1 MGKAKSSRCQDR
13 TTKRNKDQINGQK
26 IQDVKIAPLNGPK
39 NDQISRLQPPKSSRN
54 YSCSPELPVS
64 RSQPLNGPKVQIS
77 KKIATINERRKHF
90 HHFCIGI
97 TLKPAYRLSVSVCS
111 HFTGWETSP
120 SHHFLPR
127 KWSSLLAWMWWVMCY
142 WKKIEGKKREGRLFI
157 WEKNQCNDVIMI

>member
-1 MGKAKSSRCQDR
+1 MSRSHHQTEQR
-13 TTKRNKDQINGQK
+13 SNKRAK

-39 NDQISRLQPPKSSRN
+39 NDQILRLQSPKSSRN

-90 HHFCIGI
+90 HHFCIGT
-97 TLKPAYRLSVSVCS
+97 TLKLAYRLSVSVCS

-127 KWSSLLAWMWWVMCY
+127 K
-142 WKKIEGKKREGRLFI
+142 
-157 WEKNQCNDVIMI
+157 